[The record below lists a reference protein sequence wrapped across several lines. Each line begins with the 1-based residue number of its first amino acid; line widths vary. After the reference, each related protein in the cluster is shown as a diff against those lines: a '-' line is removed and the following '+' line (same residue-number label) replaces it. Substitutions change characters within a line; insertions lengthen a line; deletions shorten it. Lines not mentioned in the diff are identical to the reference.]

1 MKSLSKLFFI
11 FYQLFLV
18 KLKETLIWISTY
30 NNNMP
35 SSLISKD
42 NTSMKSS
49 EENEKCTSKVESRL
63 NSPSEVS
70 MTFISLI

>member
-1 MKSLSKLFFI
+1 MS
-11 FYQLFLV
+11 
-18 KLKETLIWISTY
+18 
-30 NNNMP
+30 

-63 NSPSEVS
+63 SSPSEVS